1 MSHCLPHSEKE
12 EGRVAVAERLIQQR
26 GPAGR
31 EADLRWGPG
40 PGYPGP
46 AAGRKKADQRWEPGH
61 PGPAAAGRG
70 AGPGAWPH
78 LGVTTVMWSQC

>member
-40 PGYPGP
+40 PGHPELA
-46 AAGRKKADQRWEPGH
+46 AAGRGADQKWELDH

-78 LGVTTVMWSQC
+78 LEVTTCQ